1 MAPLSGL
8 YWQAITS
15 QVKNVLSLIA
25 QQAFAGRFYLGG
37 GTGLALQ
44 LGHRRSLDL
53 DFFSETDQLLANSRR
68 EIVTELAPEEGV
80 VQAQLDGTLILQV
93 KRVGVSFFSDGYPL
107 VKPTLPAASI
117 ALASLEDIGL
127 MKVDAIMGHSTNKD
141 FLDLYFACQVASLG
155 DLLELGQIKYAFL
168 RDFGVQ
174 ALKALTGFRDA
185 EADEMPEML
194 KPVDCNEVK
203 RYFIAEAKAL
213 GRNWFDA

>member
-68 EIVTELAPEEGV
+68 EIVTELALEEGV
-80 VQAQLDGTLILQV
+80 VQAQLDGTLILQGG
-93 KRVGVSFFSDGYPL
+93 VGVRFFSDGYPL
-107 VKPTLPAASI
+107 VKPTLPAAGI

-127 MKVDAIMGHSTNKD
+127 MEVDAIMAHSTKKD
-141 FLDLYFACQVASLG
+141 FFDLYFACQVASLG
-155 DLLELGQIKYAFL
+155 DLLELGQVKYAFL

-174 ALKALTGFRDA
+174 ALKALADFRDA

-194 KPVDCNEVK
+194 KPVDWNEVK
-203 RYFIAEAKAL
+203 RYFIVEAKAL